1 MADSETGNDA
11 QTSPEEE
18 RTTPRDVADAHGSD
32 DQERTRGE
40 DTPAARGDA
49 GRSDRTERDNQPAP
63 EPDSDDDGE
72 DFDDRDNSLEDE
84 QVEKFE
90 KIRRNLRKKNREN
103 ENLRGRLK
111 EAETRANRLEIAMN
125 AGLPASLLKFLHG
138 SSQEEMEENAQELLA
153 ELGYSSRVTPPGL
166 PQEAG
171 GNPRRGG
178 VDTAAQETDLDKIGG
193 RIYRR

>member
-1 MADSETGNDA
+1 MADND
-11 QTSPEEE
+11 TSQENASSQEEE
-18 RTTPRDVADAHGSD
+18 RTPTPRDVADAHGSG
-32 DQERTRGE
+32 DQERNNGE

-49 GRSDRTERDNQPAP
+49 GHSDRKESDTQPDP
-63 EPDSDDDGE
+63 EPDSDDGE
-72 DFDDRDNSLEDE
+72 DFDDQDDSLEDE

-125 AGLPASLLKFLHG
+125 AGLPANLMKFLHG

-153 ELGYSSRVTPPGL
+153 ELGYSGRVTPPGL

-178 VDTAAQETDLDKIGG
+178 VNAAEQEPDLDKIGG

>member
-1 MADSETGNDA
+1 MADND
-11 QTSPEEE
+11 TSQENASSQEEE
-18 RTTPRDVADAHGSD
+18 RTPTPRDVADAHGSG
-32 DQERTRGE
+32 DQERDRGE

-49 GRSDRTERDNQPAP
+49 GHSDRKERDNQP
-63 EPDSDDDGE
+63 EPDSDDGE
-72 DFDDRDNSLEDE
+72 DFDDQDDSLEDE

-125 AGLPASLLKFLHG
+125 AGLPANLMKFLHG

-153 ELGYSSRVTPPGL
+153 ELGYSGRVTPPGL

-178 VDTAAQETDLDKIGG
+178 VNAAEQETDLDKIGG